1 MGPGEWIR
9 DGLTGM
15 RGLTNTLWAHGRQL
29 RCLDCLQH
37 GGFCTPTALLL
48 RLPCLWKIHPR
59 PEPALQEGSRIVA
72 ILLGAVER
80 LPAPRGSFARCDQ
93 DGCGERDDGGT
104 MSRCG

>member
-72 ILLGAVER
+72 FCQAVR
-80 LPAPRGSFARCDQ
+80 PLSSSFLC
-93 DGCGERDDGGT
+93 
-104 MSRCG
+104 

>member
-29 RCLDCLQH
+29 RCLDCLQR

-72 ILLGAVER
+72 MRG
-80 LPAPRGSFARCDQ
+80 PRD
-93 DGCGERDDGGT
+93 
-104 MSRCG
+104 